1 MTLVFLAVEVA
12 GGLLSGSLALLSDAG
27 HMASDAAALLL
38 SLFALR
44 IARRP
49 PTPRMTFGYRRTEIL
64 AALANAAGLLVVSG
78 LILVEA
84 YHRWLAPPPV
94 RGGLML
100 SVALAGFLAN
110 LAGAWILGRGV
121 GRNLNLR
128 SARLH
133 VLSDLM
139 GSLGAIVASLV
150 LLATGWRPVDPLLS
164 ALIALLIV
172 RSAWRLLRE
181 SVDVLME
188 GTPSQLAYRQ
198 VEAALEEAPGV
209 AAVHD
214 LHIWSIAPSFP
225 ALSCHVRLR
234 EEADPGEI
242 HLRLQRMLRERFGIE
257 HATLQLELPDEA
269 HDYSCQ

>member
-1 MTLVFLAVEVA
+1 MEAG

-27 HMASDAAALLL
+27 HMAGDAGALLL

-64 AALANAAGLLVVSG
+64 AALANAAALLVISG

-100 SVALAGFLAN
+100 AVALAGLAAN
-110 LAGAWILGRGV
+110 VAGALLLRDAGG
-121 GRNLNLR
+121 GPNLNLR
-128 SARLH
+128 GAWLH
-133 VLSDLM
+133 VLSDLL
-139 GSLGAIVASLV
+139 GSLGAVAASLV
-150 LLATGWRPVDPLLS
+150 ILGTGWRPVDPLLS
-164 ALIALLIV
+164 ALIALLIL
-172 RSAWRLLRE
+172 RGAWRLLRE

-188 GTPSQLAYRQ
+188 GTPSELAYQ
-198 VEAALEEAPGV
+198 QIAAALAASPGV

-214 LHIWSIAPSFP
+214 LHVWSIAPGFP
-225 ALSCHVRLR
+225 ALSAHVRLC
-234 EEADPGEI
+234 EEADPTLLLPG
-242 HLRLQRMLRERFGIE
+242 LQRMLRERFGIE
-257 HATLQLELPDEA
+257 HATLQLELAEEA
-269 HDYSCQ
+269 PDYSCQ